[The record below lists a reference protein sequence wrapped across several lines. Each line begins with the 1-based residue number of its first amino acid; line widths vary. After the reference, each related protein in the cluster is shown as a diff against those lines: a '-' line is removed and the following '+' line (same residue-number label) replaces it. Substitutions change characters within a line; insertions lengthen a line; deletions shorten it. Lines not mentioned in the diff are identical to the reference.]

1 MYDTLYTV
9 GVGINSK
16 DKVRFQVDFEYCSAN
31 QKLDT
36 NLIYVRKLNEN

>member
-16 DKVRFQVDFEYCSAN
+16 DKVRFQVDIEYCSTRP
-31 QKLDT
+31 KT
-36 NLIYVRKLNEN
+36 